1 MVRLEDLPVLFSS
14 WRARYVDRDN
24 RMGLLDQIVRGDFS
38 SFDPDEE
45 QIDSRSPNLIQVA
58 LEDTAE
64 AAALIPT
71 LRVIPQRSSEKA
83 KRKASKMERIGAS
96 YLDASQQDVLINLTL
111 LDLLG
116 FGFCPWVIWPDFEQR
131 TPLFEKRD
139 PRTCYPEPGYRPGE
153 AVRKCLFARDVYFSQ
168 LPHDYQVLLRDF
180 FDQDRTPFDQNTQ
193 VTVVEYFDDREL
205 VVAALYENRNGAWG
219 SSNTGY
225 TPVLLDRVEH
235 GLGVCPVVVGSRFTL
250 DGEFRGQFDQVIS
263 VMEAHVRLF
272 GMLMD
277 YADQAVYSDIWVRDL
292 IGEMPF
298 GGGAY
303 IELGPQGAIGR
314 VPPAVSSLN
323 VSDDLNRLVDGI
335 HLGARWP
342 KTRPGEVDQAIASA
356 KFVEATTGVMNTAI
370 KTLHTIMRR
379 MLEQALRIAYMT
391 DVKHFPGR
399 KTAAGVLRNQEFLE
413 DYDTSDIDTKFRIRV
428 EYGLGLGRD
437 PAQSAV
443 LHIQYAQAGFISQEL
458 VQENIDGVHDV
469 SRERARIDVEKFRD
483 MAMARLLEGLQA
495 GTVPDEALLN
505 IAEDRLKGD
514 DIFALYRRYVVEP
527 QQQQQA
533 QGMQGGLDPMAMLMP
548 GAPGPGGAATVPAP
562 AGPGAPTPAPPAAPA
577 PPEILN
583 RIGVPVPGMGL
594 MGSQVTNQ
602 RDTL

>member
-1 MVRLEDLPVLFSS
+1 VIDLSQLPTLYSA
-14 WRARYVDRDN
+14 WRSRYQDRDN
-24 RMGLLDQIVRGDFS
+24 RMGLIDQIVRGDFS

-45 QIDSRSPNLIQVA
+45 RVESRSPNMIQVA

-71 LRVIPQRSSEKA
+71 LRVIPGRTTEKA
-83 KRKASKMERIGAS
+83 KRQASKMERVGAS
-96 YLDASQQDVLINLTL
+96 YLDACQQDVLINTTL

-116 FGFCPWVIWPDFEQR
+116 FGFASWVIWPDVDQR
-131 TPLFEKRD
+131 LPLIEKRD
-139 PRTCYPEPGYRPGE
+139 PRTCYPEPGHRPGE
-153 AVRKCLFARDVYFSQ
+153 AVRRCMFARDVFFSQ
-168 LPHDYQVLLRDF
+168 LPHHYQVILADF
-180 FDQDRTPFDQNTQ
+180 FEQNRSQWDFNTT
-193 VTVVEYFDDREL
+193 VTLVEYYDEEEL
-205 VVAALYENRNGAWG
+205 VVAALYEPESGYYG
-219 SSNTGY
+219 PSVGY
-225 TPVLLDRVEH
+225 TPVELERLSH
-235 GLGVCPVVVGSRFTL
+235 GLKTCPVVVGSRFSL

-303 IELGPQGAIGR
+303 IELGPNGAIGR

-323 VSDDLNRLVDGI
+323 VSDDLQRLIDGI
-335 HLGARWP
+335 HMGARWP
-342 KTRPGEVDQAIASA
+342 KQRPGEVDQAIASA

-379 MLEQALRIAYMT
+379 MLEQSLRIAYQV

-399 KTAAGVLRNQEFLE
+399 KTASGILRNQEFLE
-413 DYDTSDIDTKFRIRV
+413 EYDTADIDPKYRIRV

-483 MAMARLLEGLQA
+483 MALARLLEGLQS
-495 GTVPDEALLN
+495 GMIPDEALLN
-505 IAEDRLKGD
+505 IAEDRLSGD
-514 DIFALYRRYVVEP
+514 DIFSLYRRYVVEP
-527 QQQQQA
+527 RKELEG
-533 QGMQGGLDPMAMLMP
+533 QGLQGGLDPSQMLMP
-548 GAPGPGGAATVPAP
+548 GMPGPDGAAQGIPGP
-562 AGPGAPTPAPPAAPA
+562 AGPGAGPPGVPPAPA
-577 PPEILN
+577 PPEILS

-602 RDTL
+602 